1 MTATVQRHF
10 KHSFSFLFLHSFPA
24 QHTLG
29 YMSLPTRIK
38 KKTLYLTVLQW
49 GICLLLEP
57 VKLNRHRI
65 VCPPAAT
72 WLTFLYTRGKQPYYI
87 LLSPNAYFDNTQ
99 TGLTFFLRTLVRYMD
114 FYQNRLPPRIGG
126 TTQQQISHILTDWLF
141 LPASVIIL
149 LQIKISQLHQ
159 MAFFCLRKRT
169 ISEIRADYILIVAYR
184 EFPVPF
190 KLLPYKLLGQP
201 MQVGFRTAMLITA
214 AMRKMPRPN
223 FPQPGYQLRTATQTA
238 ISVAMPAFRL
248 NLIYTDEPVML
259 IQSMMIHH
267 F

>member
-1 MTATVQRHF
+1 MTNLWECLLQTAYVSLVGVLLLVVKWLLRDKLSPRWQYSVWVVLAAR
-10 KHSFSFLFLHSFPA
+10 LLVPA
-24 QHTLG
+24 TLG
-29 YMSLPTRIK
+29 GGTALLPLSLWVEMAQ
-38 KKTLYLTVLQW
+38 LTVEQRLSSAYTSIVQSVQVKA
-49 GICLLLEP
+49 P
-57 VKLNRHRI
+57 V
-65 VCPPAAT
+65 P
-72 WLTFLYTRGKQPYYI
+72 WLT
-87 LLSPNAYFDNTQ
+87 
-99 TGLTFFLRTLVRYMD
+99 GL
-114 FYQNRLPPRIGG
+114 PH
-126 TTQQQISHILTDWLF
+126 SLTDWLF

-190 KLLPYKLLGQP
+190 KLLPNKLLGQP